1 MTEKSA
7 RTSPTR
13 SRVEAF
19 FARIGLVA
27 AGFVLV
33 VGVLAFDVW
42 LTGTVHV
49 VAEPEGDALDLV
61 TRDGRALGRA
71 ESGVEFILTPETL
84 YEHRP
89 SQRADEGY
97 WINAWGIRGPEI
109 DRVPRRPRVLV
120 VGGSAAFGTRG
131 GPAASTLPKS
141 LRVLL
146 PRAEVLNG
154 GVIGYLSSQER
165 ALVET
170 RLIDL
175 APDWIVT
182 FDGWNDLYDRYWWMN
197 FGSFDSDHRGVS
209 VTFNGLENRL
219 ANYRRVQMEPGYGL
233 FETGISLVRNSTIL
247 SSLYRLLA
255 PQPARR
261 EPRAPD
267 SEMVEKTLDGYV
279 ANMKRLDEMARSRGS
294 ELLVVIQPELGQ
306 ILTDREYEAAARAR
320 GSFAQGDRYWAY
332 FSPAYRAFRRE
343 ALRRLEEAGIRVL
356 DASPP
361 LAKARRKGVRFFV
374 DPVHLSD
381 AGNHAM
387 AKIIAGEAP
396 ARIVSPSGTEPAEH

>member
-1 MTEKSA
+1 MATKDA

-33 VGVLAFDVW
+33 VGVLALDVW

-97 WINAWGIRGPEI
+97 WINAWGIRGAEI

-141 LRVLL
+141 PL
-146 PRAEVLNG
+146 G
-154 GVIGYLSSQER
+154 
-165 ALVET
+165 
-170 RLIDL
+170 L
-175 APDWIVT
+175 ASP
-182 FDGWNDLYDRYWWMN
+182 
-197 FGSFDSDHRGVS
+197 
-209 VTFNGLENRL
+209 
-219 ANYRRVQMEPGYGL
+219 
-233 FETGISLVRNSTIL
+233 
-247 SSLYRLLA
+247 
-255 PQPARR
+255 
-261 EPRAPD
+261 
-267 SEMVEKTLDGYV
+267 
-279 ANMKRLDEMARSRGS
+279 
-294 ELLVVIQPELGQ
+294 
-306 ILTDREYEAAARAR
+306 
-320 GSFAQGDRYWAY
+320 SFA
-332 FSPAYRAFRRE
+332 
-343 ALRRLEEAGIRVL
+343 
-356 DASPP
+356 
-361 LAKARRKGVRFFV
+361 
-374 DPVHLSD
+374 
-381 AGNHAM
+381 
-387 AKIIAGEAP
+387 
-396 ARIVSPSGTEPAEH
+396 

>member
-1 MTEKSA
+1 MADEGVRA
-7 RTSPTR
+7 SPGR
-13 SRVEAF
+13 PRVEAF
-19 FARIGLVA
+19 FARLGLVA

-33 VGVLAFDVW
+33 AGVLALDVW
-42 LTGTVHV
+42 LTRTVHV

-61 TRDGRALGRA
+61 TRDGRPLGRA
-71 ESGVEFILTPETL
+71 ESGVEFILTPETV

-89 SQRADEGY
+89 SQRADGGY
-97 WINAWGIRGPEI
+97 WINAWGIRGPEV
-109 DRVPRRPRVLV
+109 DRVARRPRVLV

-131 GPAASTLPKS
+131 GPAASTLPRS
-141 LRVLL
+141 LQALL

-154 GVIGYLSSQER
+154 AVIGYLSSQER

-197 FGSFDSDHRGVS
+197 FGSFDSDHRGVN

-219 ANYRRVQMEPGYGL
+219 ANYRRVQMEPIYGL
-233 FETGISLVRNSTIL
+233 FETGVSLVRNSTIL
-247 SSLYRLLA
+247 SSLYRFLA
-255 PQPARR
+255 PQSP
-261 EPRAPD
+261 PRDPRPPD
-267 SEMVEKTLDGYV
+267 SEMVEKALEGYV
-279 ANMKRLDEMARSRGS
+279 ANMKRLDEIARSRGS

-306 ILTDREYEAAARAR
+306 ILTDREYAAAASSE
-320 GSFAQGDRYWAY
+320 GSFAQGDRYWTNFA
-332 FSPAYRAFRRE
+332 PAYRAFRQE
-343 ALRRLEEAGIRVL
+343 AEKRLRDAGIRVL

-361 LAKARRKGVRFFV
+361 LAKARRKGLRFFV

-381 AGNHAM
+381 AGNRAV
-387 AKIIAGEAP
+387 AEIIAGQAP
-396 ARIVSPSGTEPAEH
+396 ARIVSPSGSEAGGP